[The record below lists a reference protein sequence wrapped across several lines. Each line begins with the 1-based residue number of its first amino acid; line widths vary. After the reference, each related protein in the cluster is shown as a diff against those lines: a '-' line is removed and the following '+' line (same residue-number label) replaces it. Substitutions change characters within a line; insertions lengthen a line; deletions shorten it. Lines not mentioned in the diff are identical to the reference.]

1 MKADDEELEAGSKE
15 RGGANLKPN
24 KRRKTSEDTTVV
36 KDNDIRNPMSR
47 MSSHKR
53 GGTSMVV
60 NTREDAPNQ
69 DTASSRFTL
78 EEIQDA
84 RPYFIKED

>member
-1 MKADDEELEAGSKE
+1 MKENQEELDEGAKE

-24 KRRKTSEDTTVV
+24 KRRKTTEDSAST
-36 KDNDIRNPMSR
+36 KENDIRNPMSR
-47 MSSHKR
+47 MSSNKR

-69 DTASSRFTL
+69 EAASSRFTL
-78 EEIQDA
+78 EEI
-84 RPYFIKED
+84 

>member
-1 MKADDEELEAGSKE
+1 LKAAPDELEDDSKE

-24 KRRKTSEDTTVV
+24 KRRKTIEEST
-36 KDNDIRNPMSR
+36 NDIRNPMSR

>member
-1 MKADDEELEAGSKE
+1 MKADVEELEEGSKE
-15 RGGANLKPN
+15 RGANLKPN
-24 KRRKTSEDTTVV
+24 KRRKTSEEST
-36 KDNDIRNPMSR
+36 NDIRNPMSR

-53 GGTSMVV
+53 GGSSMVV